1 MSIANLSMKEKV
13 SLLKELYSELANK
26 GQDGDTMLAHINSEE
41 AVLLKAHGGSGTI
54 NPITGLPEYKKAVVK
69 VAKVAAV
76 GAAVYYGGSA
86 LMAASSG
93 AGVGL
98 AGGTFPTLMT
108 TAGGIG
114 TASSAFGG
122 LATAGSFLASNA
134 GTILQAGGLIGQVA
148 GNVQA
153 QKYIS
158 QGVDATREQTIQ
170 SNKADEARNRYNQ
183 LLQKRS
189 RLSSIRQARVGQGQ
203 IGGNMGILGQ
213 GGTSGYT
220 GSIGSIGS
228 QTSANLGNINVAEDV
243 GNQITG
249 FNVAA
254 ANAGSQANSAKAKA
268 GMWSSVDTLGGTL
281 LSQGGNIASIFGQ
294 T

>member
-1 MSIANLSMKEKV
+1 
-13 SLLKELYSELANK
+13 
-26 GQDGDTMLAHINSEE
+26 
-41 AVLLKAHGGSGTI
+41 
-54 NPITGLPEYKKAVVK
+54 
-69 VAKVAAV
+69 
-76 GAAVYYGGSA
+76 
-86 LMAASSG
+86 MAASSG

-122 LATAGSFLASNA
+122 LATAGSFLAKNA
-134 GTILQAGGLIGQVA
+134 GTIMQAGGLVGQVA
-148 GNVQA
+148 GNVQS

-189 RLSSIRQARVGQGQ
+189 RLASIRQARVGQGQ

-249 FNVAA
+249 FNVAG